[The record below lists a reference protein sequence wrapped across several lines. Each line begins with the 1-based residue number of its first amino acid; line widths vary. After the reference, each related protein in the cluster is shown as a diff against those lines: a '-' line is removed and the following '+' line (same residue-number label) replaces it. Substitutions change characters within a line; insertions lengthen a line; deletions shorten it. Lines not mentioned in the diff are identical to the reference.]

1 MLTLFNMVIDTEK
14 LTRYIEKLKIERA
27 EAIQKF
33 EELKRL
39 FGELYQ
45 DTFWLYDF
53 IQTQAPN
60 KLGLYSLKREKFDNI
75 NKTWEFKD

>member
-1 MLTLFNMVIDTEK
+1 MVIDTEK
-14 LTRYIEKLKIERA
+14 LSRYIEKLKIERA

-39 FGELYQ
+39 FGDLYQ
-45 DTFWLYDF
+45 DAFWLYDF

-60 KLGLYSLKREKFDNI
+60 KLGMYSLKRERFDKI

>member
-1 MLTLFNMVIDTEK
+1 MVIDTEK

-53 IQTQAPN
+53 IQTQATN

>member
-1 MLTLFNMVIDTEK
+1 MELDQEK
-14 LTRYIEKLKIERA
+14 LSRYIEQLKCEKA
-27 EAIQKF
+27 EAIQKY

-45 DTFWLYDF
+45 DAFWLHDF

-60 KLGLYSLKREKFDNI
+60 KLGMYSLKRTKFDKI
-75 NKTWEFKD
+75 NKTWEFKI